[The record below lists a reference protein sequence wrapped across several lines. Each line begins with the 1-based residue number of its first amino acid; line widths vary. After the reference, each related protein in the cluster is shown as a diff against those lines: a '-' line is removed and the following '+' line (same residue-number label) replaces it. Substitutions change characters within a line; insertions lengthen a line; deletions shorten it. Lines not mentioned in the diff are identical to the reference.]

1 MFFRVPKKHR
11 KMYPK
16 SDENGAKSDSR
27 RVPKIDPEKS
37 NKAPHVRDR
46 VWVPSGAP
54 FWMVFGTFF
63 GTFFDDFWVHFFYI
77 FRWFASSLFKAL
89 RHTFGSLWEVMLT
102 IF

>member
-16 SDENGAKSDSR
+16 RDENGAKSDSR

-63 GTFFDDFWVHFFYI
+63 GTFFDDFWVHFSI
-77 FRWFASSLFKAL
+77 FSGGLLVVCSRLSGTLL
-89 RHTFGSLWEVMLT
+89 GHFGR
-102 IF
+102 